1 MTFKDVD
8 DLYARAVELY
18 MAEDYVG
25 AFDLVTAGLE
35 QFPQN
40 RRFVQGL
47 RAMLAVRAGQQDTS
61 LAILHEL
68 IDESGGWFGGRF
80 WQDEDFDALRE
91 NAEFVRLHALSDERM
106 NAAQAGVK
114 PELTVFEP
122 PDTSSTPPPLLLALH
137 GNSSSVFWH
146 QGHWRPA
153 AERGWL
159 VALPQSSQL
168 AGHDTQDQLAYSWDH
183 EPTVDR
189 EIRDHYAA
197 LRGRFA
203 GDRVVIAGFS
213 RGAENAVRLALQG
226 LVPARG
232 FIAVCPGGP
241 YSMEPELWDMV
252 ISAAAGR
259 TVRGWVIMG
268 GQDHFAEGTNAL
280 VDKLR
285 AAGLA
290 VELSVYDDMGH
301 DYPPDFQAC
310 LPEMLAF
317 ARG

>member
-1 MTFKDVD
+1 MTTFKDVN

-25 AFDLVTAGLE
+25 AFNLATAGLE

-40 RRFVQGL
+40 RNFVQGL
-47 RAMLAVRAGQQDTS
+47 RAMLAVRADEEDTS
-61 LAILHEL
+61 LAILREV
-68 IDESGGWFGGRF
+68 IDESGRWFGKRF
-80 WQDEDFDALRE
+80 WQDEDFDAIRE
-91 NAEFVRLHALSDERM
+91 NAEFVRLHAISDERM
-106 NAAQAGVK
+106 KAAQAAVK
-114 PELTVFEP
+114 PELTTFEP
-122 PDTSSTPPPLLLALH
+122 PDTPAPLLLALH

-146 QGHWRPA
+146 QDHWRPA
-153 AERGWL
+153 ADQGWL

-168 AGHDTQDQLAYSWDH
+168 AGHDTQDQLAYNWDH

-197 LRGRFA
+197 LRGRFTE
-203 GDRVVIAGFS
+203 DRVVIAGFS

-226 LVPARG
+226 VVPARG

-241 YSMEPELWDMV
+241 YSQEPELWDAV
-252 ISAAAGR
+252 IGAAAGR
-259 TVRGWVIMG
+259 AVRGWVIMG
-268 GQDHFAEGTNAL
+268 GQDHFVEGTNAL

-301 DYPPDFQAC
+301 DYPPDFQAR
-310 LPEMLAF
+310 LPEILAF
-317 ARG
+317 VLG